1 MLLSLQKKNK
11 KNNKITNKQ
20 TNIQS
25 NKTNKPTTKHTKTAT
40 TYSSPCL
47 HHRWRCYLAI
57 APNDQQVGP
66 TSLALRSP

>member
-25 NKTNKPTTKHTKTAT
+25 NKTNKPTTKHTKQQQHIVAPVYITDGD
-40 TYSSPCL
+40 
-47 HHRWRCYLAI
+47 AI
-57 APNDQQVGP
+57 RQ
-66 TSLALRSP
+66 LL